1 MSIYGN
7 QILQEYSGNEYDNK
21 NFANCMKELD
31 DIAKYYV
38 ELDKVVMANVDFIV
52 DALKKCK
59 KADDVKKALNNA
71 YNNSDKTNKD
81 LNTMWNKFNERPTFK
96 RFKSLTKKFSVKYSD
111 VTMEEKKKW
120 AEVFKK
126 YHLDIV
132 DMGKAYDN
140 KWIDMVNNE
149 IDRCKKL
156 DYQETMKAV
165 QLIQAWYDCLYNYF
179 YYTHN
184 NILYVI
190 YKLDTGFEDTL
201 RYKLV
206 QKIFKSDKK

>member
-1 MSIYGN
+1 MI
-7 QILQEYSGNEYDNK
+7 
-21 NFANCMKELD
+21 
-31 DIAKYYV
+31 
-38 ELDKVVMANVDFIV
+38 
-52 DALKKCK
+52 
-59 KADDVKKALNNA
+59 
-71 YNNSDKTNKD
+71 
-81 LNTMWNKFNERPTFK
+81 
-96 RFKSLTKKFSVKYSD
+96 
-111 VTMEEKKKW
+111 
-120 AEVFKK
+120 
-126 YHLDIV
+126 
-132 DMGKAYDN
+132 
-140 KWIDMVNNE
+140 NNE